1 MRLLRGERIC
11 LAGPYGAGKS
21 TLLKIIAEII
31 PVEAGMREF
40 GHNVSE
46 GYFSQQRVEV
56 LNMERSVLDEAMDRI
71 SGTGEQSV
79 RSILGA
85 FLFRRDDVFKKVKVL
100 SGGEKSRLA
109 LVKLLL
115 APPNLLLLDEPTTH
129 LDMPSIDAN
138 SCTKELYGHSNLR

>member
-1 MRLLRGERIC
+1 
-11 LAGPYGAGKS
+11 
-21 TLLKIIAEII
+21 
-31 PVEAGMREF
+31 
-40 GHNVSE
+40 
-46 GYFSQQRVEV
+46 
-56 LNMERSVLDEAMDRI
+56 MDRI

-85 FLFRRDDVFKKVKVL
+85 FLFREDDVFKKVKVL

-129 LDMPSIDAN
+129 LDMPSIDALIAALKN
-138 SCTKELYGHSNLR
+138 YTGTLIFVNHDIHFIPAIAEITLHI